1 MNKKYCMYICI
12 FSFILLNILLLGNCF
27 KIKQNQENYFRL
39 HIVANSDLIDDQITK
54 LKVSKK
60 ITNYLNSICNSNL
73 SDSYAT
79 QKEIESNIPEILEI
93 ANNELKENGMS
104 YEAYAKVGKISYEE
118 KHSEML
124 DMEKGTYNSVQI
136 ILGNGNGENFWTLIF
151 PYADITNNEENQ
163 IDFDNNDIEIKS
175 GILETLKKVAKSFS

>member
-12 FSFILLNILLLGNCF
+12 FSFILLNIFLLVHSF

-39 HIVANSDLIDDQITK
+39 HVVANSDLIDDQITK

-73 SDSYAT
+73 SDSYAA
-79 QKEIESNIPEILEI
+79 QKEIENNITKILEI
-93 ANNELKENGMS
+93 ANSELRENEAG
-104 YEAYAKVGKISYEE
+104 YEAYAKIGKISYGE

-175 GILETLKKVAKSFS
+175 GILEILNKVAKSFS